1 MKAKNLYTISFY
13 WPGRAH
19 EHWGLIEPPDI
30 VTFSKKMLIGGFYH
44 RPEIRVQQVSFFPIK
59 KRVALLFCKYFY
71 HKYWIWLVWA
81 AMLYAV
87 RNLFPHLEWFT
98 PAVTIRTFLL
108 ICLSRSLC
116 TDVGEVSCTQCQSRI
131 GGYPSINQSSQ
142 VISFRCKHISPII
155 SVASYLYP
163 AFVVDVVLMKFKGN
177 SRFVF

>member
-59 KRVALLFCKYFY
+59 KRVAVLFCKYFY

-81 AMLYAV
+81 AMLYSV
-87 RNLFPHLEWFT
+87 RNLFSHLEWYDLRALIYGRVTTNPALALGTTYFT
-98 PAVTIRTFLL
+98 NISAQTATETNEQK
-108 ICLSRSLC
+108 C
-116 TDVGEVSCTQCQSRI
+116 TY
-131 GGYPSINQSSQ
+131 GYSWSK
-142 VISFRCKHISPII
+142 SF
-155 SVASYLYP
+155 
-163 AFVVDVVLMKFKGN
+163 
-177 SRFVF
+177 